1 MLASFAAHADFI
13 EVTKL
18 TDTYAL
24 RENGELVKYREV
36 QNNLPERIAVN
47 VADFNNSAYVTTDG
61 GLYAMDKTKL
71 ADDAR
76 AVVKTPVYVDGTY
89 NGGYAYISLDGS
101 LKFPAYGGYGASVL
115 CENVLDTNGNL
126 VLRTDGTVTALLT
139 GNGTSMQTKDIL
151 SGGKSLHGKDGEYL
165 VLDGSGTCW
174 FVPLLNGAFSY
185 EYETLKLD
193 EGVTSC
199 ESLDTVLIGNEW
211 SEYDR
216 SALRAGKVAKNLKI
230 NNALFAYGDM
240 VFINTGRSFGV
251 YYGGKEN
258 ALMQNS
264 REAFQYSRGSM
275 NGYVLDQ
282 ADTLYR
288 NVQDGNKLTSTEV
301 AFPMYSIALAGDGF
315 CIAKSQD
322 GVLYG
327 VDGAVRFGTGLIDE
341 NTSVTS
347 AALPISQK
355 TVVFVLNGEQIS
367 LTRRIIEREGRTL
380 YPFREVAELLGA
392 EVSWDDNS
400 KTAAASLNGNT
411 VKFTINQSAYEV
423 NGEVKS
429 MDTVPVLDDLTAST
443 YIPLRFAAEA
453 LGYTVDWTPGEYE
466 NTISISK

>member
-1 MLASFAAHADFI
+1 
-13 EVTKL
+13 
-18 TDTYAL
+18 
-24 RENGELVKYREV
+24 
-36 QNNLPERIAVN
+36 
-47 VADFNNSAYVTTDG
+47 
-61 GLYAMDKTKL
+61 
-71 ADDAR
+71 
-76 AVVKTPVYVDGTY
+76 
-89 NGGYAYISLDGS
+89 
-101 LKFPAYGGYGASVL
+101 
-115 CENVLDTNGNL
+115 
-126 VLRTDGTVTALLT
+126 
-139 GNGTSMQTKDIL
+139 
-151 SGGKSLHGKDGEYL
+151 
-165 VLDGSGTCW
+165 
-174 FVPLLNGAFSY
+174 
-185 EYETLKLD
+185 
-193 EGVTSC
+193 
-199 ESLDTVLIGNEW
+199 
-211 SEYDR
+211 
-216 SALRAGKVAKNLKI
+216 
-230 NNALFAYGDM
+230 M

-301 AFPMYSIALAGDGF
+301 AFPVYSIALAGDGF

-327 VDGAVRFGTGLIDE
+327 VDGAVRFGTGLINE

-429 MDTVPVLDDLTAST
+429 MDTVPVLDELTAST

>member
-24 RENGELVKYREV
+24 RENGELVKYREA

-47 VADFNNSAYVTTDG
+47 VADFNNSAYVTKDG

-101 LKFPAYGGYGASVL
+101 LKLPAYGGYGASVL
-115 CENVLDTNGNL
+115 CGNVLDTNGNL
-126 VLRTDGTVTALLT
+126 VLKTDGTVTALLT

-216 SALRAGKVAKNLKI
+216 SALRAGKVAKNLKMS
-230 NNALFAYGDM
+230 NVLFAYGDM

-251 YYGGKEN
+251 YYGGKR
-258 ALMQNS
+258 AY
-264 REAFQYSRGSM
+264 A
-275 NGYVLDQ
+275 
-282 ADTLYR
+282 
-288 NVQDGNKLTSTEV
+288 
-301 AFPMYSIALAGDGF
+301 
-315 CIAKSQD
+315 
-322 GVLYG
+322 
-327 VDGAVRFGTGLIDE
+327 
-341 NTSVTS
+341 
-347 AALPISQK
+347 
-355 TVVFVLNGEQIS
+355 
-367 LTRRIIEREGRTL
+367 
-380 YPFREVAELLGA
+380 
-392 EVSWDDNS
+392 
-400 KTAAASLNGNT
+400 
-411 VKFTINQSAYEV
+411 KFTRCSPIFPRQHERLC
-423 NGEVKS
+423 
-429 MDTVPVLDDLTAST
+429 P
-443 YIPLRFAAEA
+443 
-453 LGYTVDWTPGEYE
+453 
-466 NTISISK
+466 